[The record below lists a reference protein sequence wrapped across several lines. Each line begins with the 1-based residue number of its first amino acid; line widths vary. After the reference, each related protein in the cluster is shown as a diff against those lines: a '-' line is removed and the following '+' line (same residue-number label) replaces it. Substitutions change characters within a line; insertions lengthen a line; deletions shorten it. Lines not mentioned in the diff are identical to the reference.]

1 MSESARL
8 RPDEITGGSMAENY
22 FPVPLKK
29 IVVDSVP
36 NFDLFIR
43 QKDKY
48 VLYRKA
54 NIRFETQAL
63 NNLMDNRIESLY
75 VSKQD
80 LQLYEKYRE
89 EIRREQVEVYGKQG
103 YGGRFIDPAEVD
115 RYHDILENYHVLDHS
130 MFQPGLQV

>member
-1 MSESARL
+1 
-8 RPDEITGGSMAENY
+8 MAENY

-89 EIRREQVEVYGKQG
+89 DIRREQVEIYGKQG
-103 YGGRFIDPAEVD
+103 YGGRFVDPAEVD
-115 RYHDILENYHVLDHS
+115 RKSV
-130 MFQPGLQV
+130 V